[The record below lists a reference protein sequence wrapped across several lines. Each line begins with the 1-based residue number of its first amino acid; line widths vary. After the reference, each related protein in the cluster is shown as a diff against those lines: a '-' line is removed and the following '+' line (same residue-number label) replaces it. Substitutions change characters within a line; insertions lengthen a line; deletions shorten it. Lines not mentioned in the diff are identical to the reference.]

1 MQRHVAQFA
10 VVRYG
15 IAVLCVTATVILA
28 LWLRPLVLAAAQLLF
43 VAVLITGWVAGLRP
57 ALVAWV
63 LATLAFAYYF
73 TPPFDSLKIEIAE
86 LPRLVIFT
94 LLAAFLATMSA
105 ARRRAEDSLKRARE
119 QLEARVRERTAEL
132 ERGNER
138 SQAAVA
144 DAVAAQRRFSDLVN
158 SIEGIVWEADA
169 TTFQFSFVS
178 NQAERI
184 LGYPVERWLSDPTFW
199 SDHLHPEDRG
209 WAVPFREKAT
219 SEKRNDDFEYRMIA
233 ADGSVVWLRDLMTV
247 VREGDRPAQLRGVMV
262 DITERTRT
270 QQDRRWIVESMD
282 RVNRA
287 IQGTN
292 DLEQMM
298 SDVLDAALSIFD
310 CDRAWLVYPCDPEAL
325 SHGVKM
331 QRTRP
336 EYPGLFGVGVEL
348 PVDPEA
354 AGVLRTV
361 RASSG
366 PVRFGP
372 GSPHPLPAEMAKRLG
387 IQSRIVMALY
397 PKGDQP
403 YMFGLSQCSY
413 PRIWTPQE
421 ERVFQEIGR
430 RLADA
435 LTSLSIFRSLR
446 ESEKRYRHI
455 FESTG
460 VSIWEED
467 FSRVKAAIDGLKA
480 GGVRDFREYFAAH
493 REFVRQAAQMVR
505 IVDVNDASVRMFA
518 AGSKDELLASL
529 HKLSVPET
537 RDAFVKVL
545 VGIAEGRTSFEAE
558 TVVQT
563 LKGERLTVLFTLT
576 FPPPSARFDSVLVTV
591 MDITERKRAEYL
603 TEQVFESSPDRVAII
618 GRDYR
623 YRRVNPVFERFW
635 GVPAEKAVGMHVAD
649 LLGTEVFDER
659 IKPNLDRCFAG
670 EDVNHVD
677 WFATP
682 LGRRYTAVS
691 YSPLRPDSERVE
703 AALVIGHDLTEY
715 MLASEAL
722 ERAQAE
728 LAHVTRVTTL
738 GELAASISHE
748 INQPLAAIVA
758 DANASLNWLATGRP
772 DLEIVR
778 EALVAIVKDGHRAG
792 EVIQRIRQLVTKT
805 DPQRARVDVND
816 VVRDVLSLVRGVARS
831 HDVSFRLELAAALAP
846 VLGDRVQLQQVLI
859 NLVMNGMEAMTSVED
874 RPRELVIRSLAHEGD
889 QVLVAVQDAGV
900 GIDPNSV
907 NLLFSAFFTTK
918 PGGMG
923 MGLSIS
929 RSIIDG
935 HGGRLW
941 VTPNATHGA
950 TFHFTLPALR

>member
-758 DANASLNWLATGRP
+758 DANASLNWLAAGRP

-816 VVRDVLSLVRGVARS
+816 AVRDVLPLVRGVARS